1 MSISTEDNSQTA
13 PGNPTTLRDAL
24 DPGEDR
30 LLSRILVDKA
40 KGGDAV
46 AVRFVVGH
54 LYPRPRARPIVL
66 DVPADMRPGNV
77 VAVFDAALR
86 AMAAG
91 EITPEEARA
100 VTWVL
105 DGRKR
110 VLEAWEREHRLRCC
124 HDFVAG
130 GAFLP
135 EKPHFPTTR
144 QDDGGDNR
152 DDEEDPPGF
161 AEAWARY
168 QVRLREHEALKNQ
181 AASVSPAPVSP
192 AGGVPAAS
200 PPANHLHPQEAPRPA
215 AVGAAPERHG
225 AAPNTAAGATD
236 PLHSACIQQAP
247 AARTLAGAALKRE
260 FVAAMSQLP

>member
-13 PGNPTTLRDAL
+13 PCNPTTLRDAL

-135 EKPHFPTTR
+135 EKPHFPMTR
-144 QDDGGDNR
+144 QDDKK
-152 DDEEDPPGF
+152 DEEDPPGF

-168 QVRLREHEALKNQ
+168 QVRLREHEALKDQ

>member
-24 DPGEDR
+24 EPGEDR

-66 DVPADMRPGNV
+66 DVPADMRPGNI

-135 EKPHFPTTR
+135 EKPHFPMTW
-144 QDDGGDNR
+144 QDDR

-161 AEAWARY
+161 AKAWARY

-181 AASVSPAPVSP
+181 AASASPA
-192 AGGVPAAS
+192 ARAATGS
-200 PPANHLHPQEAPRPA
+200 PPANHLHPQEAARPA
-215 AVGAAPERHG
+215 ANGAEPDKHG
-225 AAPNTAAGATD
+225 VEPDKQDAEPDKAGAGTAD
-236 PLHSACIQQAP
+236 RLHSACIQQAP
-247 AARTLAGAALKRE
+247 AARTLTGAALKRE
-260 FVAAMSQLP
+260 FVAAMSRLP